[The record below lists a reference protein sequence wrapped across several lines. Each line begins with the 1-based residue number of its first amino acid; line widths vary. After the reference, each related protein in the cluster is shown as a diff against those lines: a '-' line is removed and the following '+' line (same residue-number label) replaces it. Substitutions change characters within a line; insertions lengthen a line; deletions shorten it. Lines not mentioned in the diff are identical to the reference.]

1 MAAYVKFW
9 GTRGSI
15 PTPAS
20 WTRVYGGNT
29 PCVEVRFGETVFICD
44 AGSGIREL
52 GKDLVARR
60 PAPQQLHLLITHTHW
75 DHIQGFP
82 FFEPVY
88 MPATQI
94 RVYGREGDVNRPYQ
108 LLSGQMSSDYFPV
121 SFKDLGASIVDDH
134 LEDGQKKI
142 DGVLVRSIPLN
153 HPGGCLGYSFEKDG
167 RKIFYATDNEL
178 EITPGD
184 VFPDPA
190 NTGPLRHF
198 PKALVQAA
206 HGADLLVLDAQY
218 DDKEYAS
225 RKKWGHSS
233 CFSATDF
240 AIQAGAKNLALFHHD
255 PESTDR
261 KLDETVHSCR
271 QRAHSRG
278 AELIIM
284 AAREGV
290 ELKF

>member
-1 MAAYVKFW
+1 MGEGMK
-9 GTRGSI
+9 RSI
-15 PTPAS
+15 
-20 WTRVYGGNT
+20 G
-29 PCVEVRFGETVFICD
+29 
-44 AGSGIREL
+44 
-52 GKDLVARR
+52 
-60 PAPQQLHLLITHTHW
+60 
-75 DHIQGFP
+75 
-82 FFEPVY
+82 
-88 MPATQI
+88 
-94 RVYGREGDVNRPYQ
+94 Q
-108 LLSGQMSSDYFPV
+108 LLWLMTLMPPLCCQ
-121 SFKDLGASIVDDH
+121 
-134 LEDGQKKI
+134 
-142 DGVLVRSIPLN
+142 LVVAFATPGTCSLN

-198 PKALVQAA
+198 PEALVQAA

-261 KLDETVHSCR
+261 KLDEMVHSCR